1 MNTLF
6 DEPNGTKIADLLCA
20 RWGGDLRIGPYEE
33 LSRRSARVGR
43 LRIDGTGAPSSVIVK
58 HAHPEEFGGLC
69 ANPEFREEQIVHRF
83 LRDCGVEEGLKP
95 ALHAWDPQGVTVLED
110 LGTENYRRMRS
121 YDELVSMLSA
131 ALARLHAG
139 TRGRQDDFIRLRR
152 DAGLGDP
159 GADSRRYGSNALHR
173 RARRGRDHLLD
184 RVGHDRSARERGA
197 ILAELENALA
207 LVEAPGQFLCLIH
220 DDLGNARQTFEVGD
234 RLYLLDFE
242 YARYAH
248 GLLDL
253 CKPLIGK
260 FEMELDT
267 GFYRWVN
274 PNFPLTLVDAYRDSL
289 HREHGIRFD
298 DSIWEDAV
306 HAALT
311 YAMLTMVGRLL
322 ELESDRPLVGTVPQN
337 VNGIL
342 RSYWELIGERPVYP
356 ALAGFIPHHL
366 RLSDLHNT
374 LVSAPSAAEGRLDTS
389 ASLSQAEFDRPFR
402 K

>member
-1 MNTLF
+1 MSTLF
-6 DEPNGTKIADLLCA
+6 DEPNGTRIAGLLRA
-20 RWGGDLRIGPYEE
+20 HWGDDLRIGSYEE

-43 LRIDGTGAPSSVIVK
+43 LRIDGAGAPLSVIVK

-83 LRDCGVEEGLKP
+83 LRACGVEEGLKP
-95 ALHAWDPQGVTVLED
+95 ALYAWDPQGLTVLED

-121 YDELVSMLSA
+121 YAELVSMLSS

-139 TRGRQDDFIRLRR
+139 TRDRQDEFLRLRR
-152 DAGLGDP
+152 DAGIGDP
-159 GADSRRYGSNALHR
+159 GTDSRRYGSNALHR

-184 RVGHDRSARERGA
+184 RAGRDGSARERGA
-197 ILAELENALA
+197 ILAELENAIE
-207 LVEAPGQFLCLIH
+207 LVEAPGEFLCLIH
-220 DDLGNARQTFEVGD
+220 DDLGNARQTFEVAD

-274 PNFPLTLVDAYRDSL
+274 PNFPLALADAYRDCQL
-289 HREHGIRFD
+289 REHGIRFD
-298 DSIWEDAV
+298 DSTWEDAL

-311 YAMLTMVGRLL
+311 YAVLTMVGRLL
-322 ELESDRPLVGTVPQN
+322 ELEADRPLVGTVPQN

-342 RSYWELIGERPVYP
+342 RSYWELVGERPVYS
-356 ALAGFIPHHL
+356 ALAGFIPRHL
-366 RLSDLHNT
+366 RLSDLHNS
-374 LVSAPSAAEGRLDTS
+374 LVSEPHSAESRLETERGS
-389 ASLSQAEFDRPFR
+389 RIM
-402 K
+402 